1 MKQRSSDRANRVRT
15 AELVSLASALVV
27 FVIVAALGV
36 LVWRRAAVDAQPVV
50 QAVQT
55 VAVPRQGQSAP
66 GPVREAQPCKTLLAL
81 WSHFYAAICDPLHD
95 GRVCYWVYVVL

>member
-1 MKQRSSDRANRVRT
+1 MKQSSSARAHRVRT

-36 LVWRRAAVDAQPVV
+36 LVWRRSAVDAQPVV

-66 GPVREAQPCKTLLAL
+66 VPVREVQVPAQPRFSVA
-81 WSHFYAAICDPLHD
+81 SES
-95 GRVCYWVYVVL
+95 